1 LSKGYL
7 PMIYDALEGRADYTP
22 SSTAI
27 MAHALLSRLG
37 AFKED
42 ALLDGV
48 VNKLMVKKRIVSIEG
63 YAGQWLPFGVLV
75 RPFPGPYLGDAE
87 YHGAVVWPRETPYL
101 LEVLSELGKGDVIK
115 DILISN
121 LDATASDGALL
132 YVPELYSLDG
142 DELVPVKN
150 PAQFWSNWV
159 DPYLAYLD
167 VMRG

>member
-1 LSKGYL
+1 
-7 PMIYDALEGRADYTP
+7 
-22 SSTAI
+22 
-27 MAHALLSRLG
+27 
-37 AFKED
+37 
-42 ALLDGV
+42 
-48 VNKLMVKKRIVSIEG
+48 
-63 YAGQWLPFGVLV
+63 
-75 RPFPGPYLGDAE
+75 
-87 YHGAVVWPRETPYL
+87 
-101 LEVLSELGKGDVIK
+101 DVIK